1 MSIEEIKNEINEHF
15 RLSKKPFMR
24 EIIEASK
31 KGEAAPVKY
40 SACEII
46 EILDI
51 IQEELPINKRSWYH
65 ENQIIIKKRSNK
77 I

>member
-1 MSIEEIKNEINEHF
+1 MSIEQIRNEINEYF
-15 RLSKKPFMR
+15 RLAKKPFMR

-31 KGEAAPVKY
+31 KGKAAPVKY

-51 IQEELPINKRSWYH
+51 IQEELPINKRSWYY
-65 ENQIIIKKRSNK
+65 ENQIKKQ
-77 I
+77 